1 MKIIWERIH
10 DWLAVNAPQ
19 VLENLRPGAND
30 EEIYRAEA
38 FFGVEF
44 PEDFKL
50 SYRVHDGQEEECCS
64 LFPYLEF
71 LSLQNV
77 IKISEK
83 WQNYS
88 DDNFRCDPEYIFEGI
103 WNGWWNPNWIPFT
116 NESNGACQCV
126 DLAPGVIFTN
136 SKKYPLD
143 FAVETKWQNFL
154 DHTVVVCLQLWC
166 CADFL
171 LQHGNPLLKGLQGKF
186 HNILLR
192 ADIETY
198 P

>member
-10 DWLAVNAPQ
+10 DWLAANAPQ
-19 VLENLRPGAND
+19 VLDNLRPGAND
-30 EEIYRAEA
+30 EEIYRVEA

-88 DDNFRCDPEYIFEGI
+88 DDNFRCDPEDIFEGI

-126 DLAPGVIFTN
+126 DLAPAAGGNVGQIIIVEWQEATRGLIAPNFRVYLETFADELERGEYRF
-136 SKKYPLD
+136 SEGYGLVYLVDFELD
-143 FAVETKWQNFL
+143 TATFS
-154 DHTVVVCLQLWC
+154 
-166 CADFL
+166 
-171 LQHGNPLLKGLQGKF
+171 GS
-186 HNILLR
+186 
-192 ADIETY
+192 
-198 P
+198 

>member
-50 SYRVHDGQEEECCS
+50 SYRVHNGQEEECCS

-88 DDNFRCDPEYIFEGI
+88 DDNFRCDPEDIFEGI

-126 DLAPGVIFTN
+126 DLAPAAGGNVGQIIIVEWQEPTRGLMASNFRVYLETFAEELERGEYRF
-136 SKKYPLD
+136 SKGYGLVYLD
-143 FAVETKWQNFL
+143 DFEL
-154 DHTVVVCLQLWC
+154 DT
-166 CADFL
+166 ATFS
-171 LQHGNPLLKGLQGKF
+171 GS
-186 HNILLR
+186 
-192 ADIETY
+192 
-198 P
+198 

>member
-126 DLAPGVIFTN
+126 DLAPAAGGNVGQIIIVEWQEATRGLIAPSFRV
-136 SKKYPLD
+136 Y
-143 FAVETKWQNFL
+143 VETF
-154 DHTVVVCLQLWC
+154 
-166 CADFL
+166 ADALERGEYRFSEDGYGL
-171 LQHGNPLLKGLQGKF
+171 VDLVDFEILARAVGNG
-186 HNILLR
+186 
-192 ADIETY
+192 
-198 P
+198 

>member
-126 DLAPGVIFTN
+126 DLAPAAGGNVGQIIIVEWQEPTRGLMASNFRVYLETFAEELERGEYRF
-136 SKKYPLD
+136 SEGDGLVYLVDFELD
-143 FAVETKWQNFL
+143 TATFS
-154 DHTVVVCLQLWC
+154 
-166 CADFL
+166 
-171 LQHGNPLLKGLQGKF
+171 GS
-186 HNILLR
+186 
-192 ADIETY
+192 
-198 P
+198 